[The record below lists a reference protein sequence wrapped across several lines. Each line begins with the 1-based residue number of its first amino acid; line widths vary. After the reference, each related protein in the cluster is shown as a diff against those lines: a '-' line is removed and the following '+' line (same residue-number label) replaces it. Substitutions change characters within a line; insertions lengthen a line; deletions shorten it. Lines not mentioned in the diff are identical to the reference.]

1 MESEKKEMRTE
12 LEHRIEELQAEL
24 RASKMTEEQT
34 TLQLV
39 EMQHE
44 MHKHKDSAAGQAFAS
59 KIHQVMANKNK
70 QRADD
75 LGQQL
80 GGLETASEAQQ
91 GKYEN
96 LSKLHET
103 LLTEKRELATKAD
116 QLDAELREEKSKNRD
131 LTAAQLKLQTQFA
144 KCQEEA
150 EKAKLR
156 GAALDEQISASESEA
171 RNLDDENWKLK
182 ESLKDIESQL
192 KAASEDNTQLQKDLD
207 RERETKVSVEARL
220 REVEIK
226 CQEQARE
233 AKQQLRD
240 MSSEN
245 QDQVHE
251 YKQQLRELEM
261 EQEREKRELEL
272 HANEVRDS
280 LEREQHE
287 MRIEL
292 EGKLADL
299 QAELRASKMTE
310 EQTTMQ
316 LAEMEREMHKH
327 KDSAAGQAFAS
338 KIHQVM
344 ANKSKQAGHQLNEQN
359 KDLEHAS
366 EAQHAQYEQLMRMH
380 EGVLAEKRDL
390 QASLAKSEASRKSM
404 EALHTQE
411 MAQLRDILDGLLRCS
426 SVLSREAQSA
436 MHSR

>member
-1 MESEKKEMRTE
+1 MFGCSDEDGWELKEKIKQLEQELRQKNEQIATLERDLDREKEARASVEARLREAELKCQEQAREAKQQLRDAEAKAEKERKELEMHTDKQRGNMESENKEMRTE

-150 EKAKLR
+150 EVSDPC
-156 GAALDEQISASESEA
+156 AALSG
-171 RNLDDENWKLK
+171 
-182 ESLKDIESQL
+182 
-192 KAASEDNTQLQKDLD
+192 
-207 RERETKVSVEARL
+207 VV
-220 REVEIK
+220 
-226 CQEQARE
+226 
-233 AKQQLRD
+233 LRD
-240 MSSEN
+240 
-245 QDQVHE
+245 V
-251 YKQQLRELEM
+251 YRKQ
-261 EQEREKRELEL
+261 
-272 HANEVRDS
+272 S
-280 LEREQHE
+280 
-287 MRIEL
+287 
-292 EGKLADL
+292 
-299 QAELRASKMTE
+299 
-310 EQTTMQ
+310 
-316 LAEMEREMHKH
+316 
-327 KDSAAGQAFAS
+327 
-338 KIHQVM
+338 
-344 ANKSKQAGHQLNEQN
+344 
-359 KDLEHAS
+359 
-366 EAQHAQYEQLMRMH
+366 
-380 EGVLAEKRDL
+380 
-390 QASLAKSEASRKSM
+390 
-404 EALHTQE
+404 
-411 MAQLRDILDGLLRCS
+411 
-426 SVLSREAQSA
+426 
-436 MHSR
+436 